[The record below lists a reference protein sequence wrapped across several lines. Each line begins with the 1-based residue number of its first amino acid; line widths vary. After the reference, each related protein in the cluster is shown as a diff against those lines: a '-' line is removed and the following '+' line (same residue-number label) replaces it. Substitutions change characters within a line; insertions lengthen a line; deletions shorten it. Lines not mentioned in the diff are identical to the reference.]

1 MEGTIHFFF
10 FYKNIFY
17 KNIQAENGGKI
28 KYIVAILYLSLFS
41 NLGQKKG
48 VLIRKKARK
57 AMPFLW
63 LFSFRA
69 GNRVSI
75 FAWERF
81 GDLSALL
88 YHNEAVHGTNANL
101 KPTHPANFM
110 QNFKSLGLLVLR
122 IYPIK

>member
-1 MEGTIHFFF
+1 MGPCHLPNLPSTRPAIHPSFPPPTHP
-10 FYKNIFY
+10 
-17 KNIQAENGGKI
+17 
-28 KYIVAILYLSLFS
+28 V
-41 NLGQKKG
+41 
-48 VLIRKKARK
+48 IRKKARK

-63 LFSFRA
+63 FFSFR
-69 GNRVSI
+69 GENRVSI

-81 GDLSALL
+81 RHLEALL

-110 QNFKSLGLLVLR
+110 QDFESLGLLVLR

>member
-1 MEGTIHFFF
+1 M
-10 FYKNIFY
+10 
-17 KNIQAENGGKI
+17 
-28 KYIVAILYLSLFS
+28 
-41 NLGQKKG
+41 
-48 VLIRKKARK
+48 K

-75 FAWERF
+75 FALERF
-81 GDLSALL
+81 RQPEHLLSYAGAVLAF
-88 YHNEAVHGTNANL
+88 NEAGL
-101 KPTHPANFM
+101 PTVSANFM